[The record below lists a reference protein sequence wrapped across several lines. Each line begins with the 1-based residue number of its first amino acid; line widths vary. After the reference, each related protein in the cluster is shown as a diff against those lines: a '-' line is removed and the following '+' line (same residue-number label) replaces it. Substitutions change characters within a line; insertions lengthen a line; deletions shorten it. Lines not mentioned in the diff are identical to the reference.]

1 MANNDKNVIVSPL
14 DRLDFAVQMLPPF
27 PDIPS
32 LEVEVIYRLK
42 QLRRER
48 GYTLQEVYDATGI
61 HIARLEANKANMTV
75 ITLAVLCQHYKVTLA
90 DFFQGL

>member
-1 MANNDKNVIVSPL
+1 
-14 DRLDFAVQMLPPF
+14 MLPPI
-27 PDIPS
+27 PDAPS

-42 QLRRER
+42 RLRRER

-61 HIARLEANKANMTV
+61 HIARLEANKSNMTV
-75 ITLAVLCQHYKVTLA
+75 ITLAALCRYYEVTLA